1 MDAGWPGE
9 WEAPTQEIA
18 EEARR
23 AAEATVPPPQEQDTS
38 CDVSM
43 WTAPMGCNCTA
54 HTKRGGDR
62 KARYWHTLTGYIQSN
77 GKPYVYN
84 QIMVSWTWNN
94 GVRVPI
100 GGPLVPI
107 GAEGASPLMEGALVP
122 QEDRKVEWGPTEYV
136 LGIRHYAR
144 YQKSTFAQM
153 RGWFGQWHF

>member
-1 MDAGWPGE
+1 MDGGWPGE

-23 AAEATVPPPQEQDTS
+23 AAEETVPPPQEQDTS

-84 QIMVSWTWNN
+84 QIMVSWTLLARPRYDFSLCTSSVSHPCSSMRNFVTSLTGIHNAAPPWYVGPN
-94 GVRVPI
+94 RPVPS
-100 GGPLVPI
+100 VVVNVAQTKPI
-107 GAEGASPLMEGALVP
+107 
-122 QEDRKVEWGPTEYV
+122 
-136 LGIRHYAR
+136 
-144 YQKSTFAQM
+144 STSVA
-153 RGWFGQWHF
+153 